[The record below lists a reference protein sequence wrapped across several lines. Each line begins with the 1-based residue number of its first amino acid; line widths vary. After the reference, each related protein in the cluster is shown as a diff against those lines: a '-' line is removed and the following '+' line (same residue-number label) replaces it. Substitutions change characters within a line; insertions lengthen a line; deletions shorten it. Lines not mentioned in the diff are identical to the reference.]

1 MCVRKCFL
9 HLWICSGGKTVS
21 LCAFSQD
28 LLKQSEKEA
37 SVVGSLLRRAQ
48 EIRLGPQNQTL
59 LQERAR
65 TLSQQLDRAQDQL
78 KKE

>member
-1 MCVRKCFL
+1 MHASVFLACEFIVVVNQCV
-9 HLWICSGGKTVS
+9 
-21 LCAFSQD
+21 CAFSQD

-37 SVVGSLLRRAQ
+37 LVVGSLLRRAQ
-48 EIRLGPQNQTL
+48 EIQLGPQNQTL

-65 TLSQQLDRAQDQL
+65 ALSQQLDQAQAQL

>member
-1 MCVRKCFL
+1 MEVNLCVC
-9 HLWICSGGKTVS
+9 V
-21 LCAFSQD
+21 FSQD

-37 SVVGSLLRRAQ
+37 SVVGSLLKRAQ
-48 EIRLGPQNQTL
+48 EIQLGPQNQTL

-65 TLSQQLDRAQDQL
+65 ALSQQLNQAQAQL